1 MSEKIKLSKQEATK
15 VKDSIQSLGKRIR
28 STNCRKCGDPV
39 TIKVNQNAPAEILDH
54 GTETPHWQTCT
65 HKIYSQRR
73 EALDIATKLA
83 VLFVVKFGTD
93 FEKLANLTPRQV
105 KIVHAIVEKQFKESS
120 ETPEQPSV
128 DEVATTDEEGLS
140 FSPPRTDTIGDPDE
154 ERAPDESL
162 IGSVVEAQR
171 WPEGTKHH
179 AEAEE
184 RLSQVASEVADGSNV

>member
-1 MSEKIKLSKQEATK
+1 MSEKIKLSKQDVNK
-15 VKDSIQSLGKRIR
+15 VKDSIHTLGKRIR

-39 TIKVNQNAPAEILDH
+39 TIKVNQSAPAEILDH

-93 FEKLANLTPRQV
+93 FEKLANLTKRQV

-120 ETPEQPSV
+120 ETPAEPST
-128 DEVATTDEEGLS
+128 DEVASTDEEGLS
-140 FSPPRTDTIGDPDE
+140 FSPPRVDTVGDPDE

-162 IGSVVEAQR
+162 IGEVPEAKC
-171 WPEGTKHH
+171 WPEGTDHH
-179 AEAEE
+179 AQAEA
-184 RLSQVASEVADGSNV
+184 SISEIAADVSDGSDV